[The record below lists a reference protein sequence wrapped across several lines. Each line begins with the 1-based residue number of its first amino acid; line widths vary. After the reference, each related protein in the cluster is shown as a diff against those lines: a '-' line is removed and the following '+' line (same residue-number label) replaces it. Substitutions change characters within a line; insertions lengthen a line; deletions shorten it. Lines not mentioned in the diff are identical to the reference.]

1 LKKTEQ
7 KWTKFNLDKI
17 EDNYPIWPIEIMVKV
32 FFGNYLKGEKP
43 TVNADTKVLDVG
55 CGFGNNLLPFLVK
68 GCKCKGIEITDEM
81 AKLAQQT
88 IHNRGFNSVEI
99 NVGSNRSLPYKNDE
113 FDLLISNNVIHYE
126 NSESDYIDALKEYS
140 RVLKP
145 GGGLFLMT
153 VGPEHD
159 IYKKA
164 IITNP
169 HTFKIQNWDFR
180 NGESYY
186 YLTNQKY
193 LEYYLD
199 KLFIDIE
206 TGRVT
211 ERLMNVN
218 LDFLVA
224 FCRKAHK

>member
-1 LKKTEQ
+1 MDKSRQ
-7 KWTKFNLDKI
+7 NWTNFSLDKMK
-17 EDNYPIWPIEIMVKV
+17 DNFPVWPIEVMVKV
-32 FFGNYLKGEKP
+32 LFGEYLKGEKP
-43 TVNADTKVLDVG
+43 TLDKDKKVLDVG
-55 CGFGNNLLPFLVK
+55 CGFGNNLLPFLLK
-68 GCKCKGIEITDEM
+68 GCHCSGVEITNEM
-81 AKLAQQT
+81 AKIAQDT
-88 IHNRGFNSVEI
+88 LHSRGFNKVEI
-99 NVGSNRSLPYKNDE
+99 NKGSNRSLPYENNT

-126 NSESDYIDALKEYS
+126 SNENDYINALKEYA

-145 GGGLFLMT
+145 GGGLYLMT

-164 IITNP
+164 KIIGA

-180 NGESYY
+180 DGESYF

-193 LEYYLD
+193 LKFFLD
-199 KLFIDIE
+199 NFFIKIE

-211 ERLMNVN
+211 EKLMNVN

-224 FCRKAHK
+224 FCRKA